1 MQQII
6 KKLVKT
12 QNSTHQ
18 RQVNSL
24 VKKIPDS
31 TTLIHINQYNADK
44 QHLEKTIENAE
55 RKIQDTSGLVTAT
68 VLNTKI
74 SEVESKIP
82 NSSNL
87 VTTTVLNPIISEVE
101 NKILNNSKC
110 ITTQKFNKLTTKK
123 FEARLKQTDLVN
135 KTILIIK

>member
-31 TTLIHINQYNADK
+31 TTLIHINQYNAD
-44 QHLEKTIENAE
+44 LEKTIENAE

-123 FEARLKQTDLVN
+123 FEARLKQADLVN
-135 KTILIIK
+135 KTILIIN

>member
-1 MQQII
+1 M
-6 KKLVKT
+6 
-12 QNSTHQ
+12 
-18 RQVNSL
+18 
-24 VKKIPDS
+24 
-31 TTLIHINQYNADK
+31 
-44 QHLEKTIENAE
+44 
-55 RKIQDTSGLVTAT
+55 TAT

-123 FEARLKQTDLVN
+123 FEARLKQADLVN
-135 KTILIIK
+135 KTILIIN